1 MGIER
6 AFTRFGG
13 WLRGWPGPALTLLLI
28 LLAGLLV
35 YIALRGSSFEK
46 AVAAA
51 WVLFP

>member
-6 AFTRFGG
+6 SFHRFGD
-13 WLRGWPGPALTLLLI
+13 WLKTWPGPALTLLLI

-35 YIALRGSSFEK
+35 YAALRGSSLEK
-46 AVAAA
+46 AVIAA